1 MFQDAATQL
10 NDSGC
15 IAELA
20 NPAKRFYE
28 RVSLFDGLF
37 VSKANKRVGQ
47 GCAPLPTHVGLV
59 ETYYSSLSKLVQKGS
74 STSKKHFFYEKA
86 GNLAAF

>member
-28 RVSLFDGLF
+28 RVRLFDGLF

-59 ETYYSSLSKLVQKGS
+59 ETSNSSL
-74 STSKKHFFYEKA
+74 
-86 GNLAAF
+86 